1 MATDNIARA
10 IAAKALQIAQT
21 SGGGEGRGLS
31 KVEIDKDGFLILTFT
46 DGTVSN
52 VGKVVGEDGKMGQV
66 YVPHIDEGTS
76 VLSWTIEDKAGEIPN
91 PIDLSDEG
99 EWEDLNEEGEWGDI
113 GGSGSSSESQT
124 DYSWETL

>member
-10 IAAKALQIAQT
+10 IAAKALQIAQA
-21 SGGGEGRGLS
+21 SGEGRGLS

-66 YVPHIDEGTS
+66 YVPHIDEENK
-76 VLSWTIEDKAGEIPN
+76 LSWTIEDKAGELP
-91 PIDLSDEG
+91 PVVDLTD
-99 EWEDLNEEGEWGDI
+99 NGEWGPVD
-113 GGSGSSSESQT
+113 SNEESN
-124 DYSWETL
+124 YVWEGI